1 MRPQTA
7 IKHREIWHIIW
18 PMILAN
24 ISVPLL
30 GMVDTA
36 VVGHLDSAH
45 YLGAVA
51 IGSMIFSFLFWGFG
65 FLRMVTTGQ
74 TAQAVG
80 KNDQA
85 QVAEILKQTLRLAI
99 VLAVAMLAI
108 QLPISQLAFSFIE
121 TSEQVAIH
129 AKTYFD
135 IRIWSAPA
143 TLINYVIIGWLI
155 GKQATKSVLLISLT
169 INFINIFL
177 DILFVNVWHMD
188 VAGVALASV
197 IAEYLGIVIAVLVL
211 NSHGIKLTSLFNNV
225 RSQSRYLTKHNLFIH
240 FNVFIRTLCIILS
253 FAFFTTQGAR
263 YGDNV
268 LAANSV
274 LLNFLIFMAFVLDAF
289 ANATEVLAGKAVG
302 NKDKAQLKQ
311 VLIVTGYWAFLAA
324 CLFSVGYFVFGSQL
338 ILLLTN
344 IPEVI
349 QIANDYLIWLVVMP
363 VLAVWA
369 YLFDG
374 LFIGATRS
382 VEMRNTMLFSTFVC
396 FLPAWYL
403 LQNLGN
409 DGLWLA
415 LLIFLTARG
424 VSQSIYI
431 NRILQ
436 LK

>member
-1 MRPQTA
+1 MAFFFLYQVKMTQQNTVS
-7 IKHREIWHIIW
+7 HREIWYIVW

-80 KNDQA
+80 KGDETQIT
-85 QVAEILKQTLRLAI
+85 EILKQTLRLAL
-99 VLAVAMLAI
+99 VLAVAMLAF
-108 QLPISQLAFSFIE
+108 QLPVSKLAFSFIQ
-121 TSEQVAIH
+121 TSEQVATH

-155 GKQATKSVLLISLT
+155 GKQAAKSALIITLS
-169 INFINIFL
+169 INLINIAL
-177 DILFVNVWHMD
+177 DLLFVNVWHMD

-197 IAEYLGIVIAVLVL
+197 IAEYIGIVIAILVL
-211 NSHGIKLTSLFNNV
+211 NSHGIKITALFNNAH
-225 RSQSRYLTKHNLFIH
+225 SQSRYLNKHGLFIH

-302 NKDKAQLKQ
+302 NKDKTQLRQ

-324 CLFSVGYFVFGSQL
+324 CLFSAGYFLFGSQL

-349 QIANDYLIWLVVMP
+349 QIANDYLIWLIIMP

-382 VEMRNTMLFSTFVC
+382 VEMRNTMLFATFVC
-396 FLPAWYL
+396 FLPAW
-403 LQNLGN
+403 
-409 DGLWLA
+409 
-415 LLIFLTARG
+415 
-424 VSQSIYI
+424 
-431 NRILQ
+431 
-436 LK
+436 